1 MKPWK
6 KMKRTK
12 RLIDI
17 KEKEMEILKR
27 NPTLK
32 GLGEPGREELIGKDI
47 FKVTKMG
54 ITTHTVDRFTPKKV
68 VTKGG
73 LMFMQTDCFKT
84 REGAE
89 MRLLFSNM
97 AFLEQNGL
105 GIGYADVLAH
115 LRDDYAEYWI

>member
-1 MKPWK
+1 MS
-6 KMKRTK
+6 RTK
-12 RLIDI
+12 RKRTHKLIQI
-17 KEKEMEILKR
+17 KKREEEILKR

-32 GLGEPGREELIGKDI
+32 GLGELGREELIGKEI
-47 FKVTKMG
+47 FRVTKMG
-54 ITTHTVDRFTPKKV
+54 ITTHTVERFTPKKV
-68 VTKGG
+68 MTKGG

-89 MRLLFSNM
+89 MRLLFANM

-105 GIGYADVLAH
+105 GIAYVDVLVR